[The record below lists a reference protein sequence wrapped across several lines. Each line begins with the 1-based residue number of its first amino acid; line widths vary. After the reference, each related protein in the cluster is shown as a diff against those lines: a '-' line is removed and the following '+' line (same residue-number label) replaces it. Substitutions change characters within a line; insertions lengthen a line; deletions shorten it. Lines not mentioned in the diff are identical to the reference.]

1 MWYYILG
8 GIILILLFFCINLF
22 INADKLEEITLL
34 KDDYIS
40 KIQDAISFSE
50 KKLKEIDEKGA
61 FESDDEIGWFFEN
74 IKYIQSKLNEYKN
87 I

>member
-22 INADKLEEITLL
+22 INADKLEEINLL
-34 KDDYIS
+34 KDNYIS
-40 KIQDAISFSE
+40 KIQDAIYFSE
-50 KKLKEIDEKGA
+50 KKLEEIDEKGA
-61 FESDDEIGWFFEN
+61 FKSDDEIGWFFEN